1 MKDCDGGEGSGALPH
16 GVQGAA
22 DPHFACAVQ
31 AFSKMFPGPR
41 YGGGA
46 LSVYLDGAPVV
57 DVWTG
62 WSDRRG
68 TTHWSADTGAMV
80 FSATKGMT
88 STVIHRLVNRGL
100 IDYEAPVAE
109 YWPEF
114 GANGK
119 AAITVSEVMRHR
131 AGLSQ
136 LNGASSADLMDHVKM
151 EERLAAAS
159 VNRVLHG
166 KGAYHALT
174 YGWLMSGL
182 ARAVTGKGMRQLIR
196 EELAEPLNTDGLH
209 LGRPPV
215 EAATRA
221 AQVIIPQGAIKNSM
235 LGVVLP
241 KLAALQWSGG
251 LGALYFPGMFSVVQ
265 GDTPFLDGEV
275 PAANGTATARGL
287 AKMYAPLACGG
298 RVDGRQFLSPELTAG
313 LIGGPNLQLD
323 RNILFPVAFHL
334 GYHSVPVGGLMPGFG
349 HAGLGGSLGWADP
362 STGMSFGYVH
372 NRLLTPFVVADQVGF
387 VATAALIRRGAVAA
401 RRRGY
406 RQLAAFGAPFVPR
419 ARPVAL

>member
-1 MKDCDGGEGSGALPH
+1 
-16 GVQGAA
+16 
-22 DPHFACAVQ
+22 
-31 AFSKMFPGPR
+31 MFPGPR

-46 LSVYLDGAPVV
+46 LSVFLDGVPVV

-80 FSATKGMT
+80 FSATKGVA
-88 STVIHRLVNRGL
+88 STVIHRLVDRGL
-100 IDYEAPVAE
+100 IDYDAPVAE

-119 AAITVSEVMRHR
+119 ATITVREVMRHR

-136 LNGASSADLMDHVKM
+136 LNGATKADLMDHVAM
-151 EERLAAAS
+151 EERLAAAP
-159 VNRVLHG
+159 VNQVLYG

-182 ARAVTGKGMRQLIR
+182 ARAVTGKGMRHLIR
-196 EELAEPLNTDGLH
+196 QEVAEPLDTDGLH

-215 EAATRA
+215 DSPTKA
-221 AQVIIPQGAIKNSM
+221 AQIIIPQGTIKNAV
-235 LGVVLP
+235 LGTLMP
-241 KLAALQWSGG
+241 RLAALQRSSG
-251 LGALYFPGMFSVVQ
+251 LGALYFPEMFSVVQ
-265 GDTPFLDGEV
+265 GDTPFLDGEI

-287 AKMYAPLACGG
+287 AKMYAPLASGG
-298 RVDGRQFLSPELTAG
+298 RIDGRQYLSPQITAG
-313 LIGGPNLQLD
+313 LVGRPDLRPD
-323 RNILFPVAFHL
+323 RNIVFPMAFHL
-334 GYHSVPVGGLMPGFG
+334 GYHAIPIPGLMPGFG

-372 NRLLTPFVVADQVGF
+372 NRLLTPFVIADQAGF
-387 VATAALIRRGAVAA
+387 VATAALIRRGAAAA

-406 RQLAAFGAPFVPR
+406 RPVPAFGAPFVP
-419 ARPVAL
+419 ATHSVAG

>member
-1 MKDCDGGEGSGALPH
+1 
-16 GVQGAA
+16 
-22 DPHFACAVQ
+22 
-31 AFSKMFPGPR
+31 
-41 YGGGA
+41 
-46 LSVYLDGAPVV
+46 
-57 DVWTG
+57 
-62 WSDRRG
+62 
-68 TTHWSADTGAMV
+68 
-80 FSATKGMT
+80 
-88 STVIHRLVNRGL
+88 
-100 IDYEAPVAE
+100 
-109 YWPEF
+109 
-114 GANGK
+114 
-119 AAITVSEVMRHR
+119 
-131 AGLSQ
+131 
-136 LNGASSADLMDHVKM
+136 
-151 EERLAAAS
+151 
-159 VNRVLHG
+159 
-166 KGAYHALT
+166 
-174 YGWLMSGL
+174 
-182 ARAVTGKGMRQLIR
+182 
-196 EELAEPLNTDGLH
+196 
-209 LGRPPV
+209 
-215 EAATRA
+215 
-221 AQVIIPQGAIKNSM
+221 M